1 MTTTQTNPARTV
13 PVTMA
18 KLGSR
23 QFIAGCAFK
32 TAPEGIAKGNIRG
45 TRKTALRSME
55 ETLRALG
62 YQGPFPAWD
71 VRDAATAPVGTTPA
85 PEPEVEEAPATER
98 MPTMSLSPDD
108 PSWSRLPYHHAR
120 LARQMPHFEDRIPTG
135 DESEHVADV
144 AEEAVQR
151 ALEAAPLIPSPAANM
166 RPGKFS
172 PLNGLDFWVD
182 VYLDTVARFVDIEF
196 PGETPADKVR
206 NFRES
211 VDLVMRDPKRNCVGA
226 WDRDPS
232 GTPWIIR
239 AQAMRPD
246 VVFDPTRRAIRRTG
260 RKVYDKVRTF
270 AGNATR
276 VAEHGPVYAPGHKP
290 EPKQVPVELSPAA
303 QEVFT
308 EIAQVRAGL
317 NKPAAKPEATP
328 APAASTVEGNVVARA
343 QHEGVTYL
351 KLDSGRWV
359 KEGTNIKPERVVRR
373 VLNQALMAAK
383 APAPKAP
390 AFKPETAADKVAYR
404 SAYVWASRLSAA
416 AKAKGE
422 DQRTAYKVGMV
433 AAMRAQGAT
442 HPKFEAE
449 LRALGATDA
458 YLAAQTEAALEW
470 LTNPAAKA
478 A

>member
-98 MPTMSLSPDD
+98 MPT
-108 PSWSRLPYHHAR
+108 
-120 LARQMPHFEDRIPTG
+120 IPTG
-135 DESEHVADV
+135 DESEHLAGV
-144 AEEAVQR
+144 AEEAIQR

-232 GTPWIIR
+232 GTPWIVR

-317 NKPAAKPEATP
+317 NKPAAKPENTP